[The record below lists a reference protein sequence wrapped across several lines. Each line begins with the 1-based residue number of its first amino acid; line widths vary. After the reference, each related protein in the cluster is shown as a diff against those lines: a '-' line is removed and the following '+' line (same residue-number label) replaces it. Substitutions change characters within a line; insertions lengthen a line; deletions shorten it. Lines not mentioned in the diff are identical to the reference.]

1 MWDGRFP
8 MYLLFPWF
16 LMDFSN
22 KISLLMGKGG
32 VQEVILVFLHCEL
45 NVWMVTVEIF
55 KKNVRGIGF
64 PFCATVVYISVV
76 ERKV

>member
-1 MWDGRFP
+1 
-8 MYLLFPWF
+8 
-16 LMDFSN
+16 MDLTN

-32 VQEVILVFLHCEL
+32 VQEVIRVFFYCEL

-55 KKNVRGIGF
+55 KKNVRAIGF

-76 ERKV
+76 KRKI